1 MRSAAWGPMHDFVV
15 TLTNGEINWLE
26 SKSSSVTP
34 GDKARAARLLIDHFL
49 AHNVQYRVIYRE

>member
-1 MRSAAWGPMHDFVV
+1 MHDFVV

-34 GDKARAARLLIDHFL
+34 GDKGRAVRLLRDHFL
-49 AHNVQYRVIYRE
+49 ADHVQYRVIYRE